1 MFRHWLL
8 TSTFYGTWLPGDRR
22 GFVGR
27 VRDARP
33 DDLPT
38 LVRLEHDLRARPTTR
53 TCSVSSERRRN

>member
-1 MFRHWLL
+1 MFRHWLM

-33 DDLPT
+33 EDPPT
-38 LVRLEHDLRARPTTR
+38 AIRIEHDVPGTPYDEYLAGL
-53 TCSVSSERRRN
+53 